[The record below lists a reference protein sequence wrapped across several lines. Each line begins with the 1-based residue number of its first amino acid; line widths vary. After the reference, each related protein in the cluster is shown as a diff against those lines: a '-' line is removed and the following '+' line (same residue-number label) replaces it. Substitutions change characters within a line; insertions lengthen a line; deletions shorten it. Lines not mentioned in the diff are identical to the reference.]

1 MLFAAFYLRQGGK
14 ILLPRRQRGCH
25 PNMAAAADQADQ
37 QPQEGR
43 CLGRLVRNDPKGVWM
58 LPLEEAGAIK
68 NWFHIP
74 YRCEKRSIKDGLC
87 EFCIAKERRT
97 EERVEEAAGGMIKR
111 GLHSGLLH
119 GRVGDPVPPWS
130 RIFGGEWYNLKLA
143 AGCTV
148 SEETMARAKKAVA
161 ETGGVGVAVPMP
173 PLEGAPVPVKA
184 AKKPGRKPKMVAEA
198 TEAPAVAAG
207 PVQTKLSLAEL
218 RAAAAAQKAAA
229 AVAAPVAE
237 KVEAAVAAPAPA
249 APPKKIAPKKTG
261 ARKAEAAA
269 AAAAPLEIATAF
281 VEQTAES
288 PVEDV
293 VEIKVRRLELD
304 GGRTYYLDSKKQKL
318 YDMKFKYVGRYSA
331 EKGEVDRSFPDSD
344 NEA

>member
-1 MLFAAFYLRQGGK
+1 
-14 ILLPRRQRGCH
+14 
-25 PNMAAAADQADQ
+25 MATAADQLQALEQ
-37 QPQEGR
+37 QR

-58 LPLEEAGAIK
+58 LPLEEPSTGAVK

-74 YRCEKRSIKDGLC
+74 YRCEKRSIRDGLC

-119 GRVGDPVPPWS
+119 GRVGDPVPQWS
-130 RIFGGEWYNLKLA
+130 RIFGGEWYNLKVA

-148 SEETMARAKKAVA
+148 SEDTMGRAKKAVA
-161 ETGGVGVAVPMP
+161 EAGGVP
-173 PLEGAPVPVKA
+173 ETAPVVPVA
-184 AKKPGRKPKMVAEA
+184 AKKPGRKPKVAAEA
-198 TEAPAVAAG
+198 AGTAATTEG

-218 RAAAAAQKAAA
+218 RAAAAAQKVAAPAAA
-229 AVAAPVAE
+229 PAPVAE
-237 KVEAAVAAPAPA
+237 KAAAPAPA
-249 APPKKIAPKKTG
+249 PPKKISPKK
-261 ARKAEAAA
+261 AVKAATTVAAA
-269 AAAAPLEIATAF
+269 THPLEIATAF

-288 PVEDV
+288 PVEDI

-304 GGRTYYLDSKKQKL
+304 GGRSYYLDSKKQKL

-331 EKGEVDRSFPDSD
+331 EKREVDRSFPDSD
-344 NEA
+344 AEH

>member
-1 MLFAAFYLRQGGK
+1 
-14 ILLPRRQRGCH
+14 
-25 PNMAAAADQADQ
+25 MARAADQLQALEQ
-37 QPQEGR
+37 QR

-58 LPLEEAGAIK
+58 LPLEEPSTGAVK

-74 YRCEKRSIKDGLC
+74 YRCEKRSIRDGLC

-119 GRVGDPVPPWS
+119 GRVGDPVPQWS
-130 RIFGGEWYNLKLA
+130 RIFGGEWYNLKVA

-148 SEETMARAKKAVA
+148 SEDTMGRAKKAVA
-161 ETGGVGVAVPMP
+161 EAGGIPAV
-173 PLEGAPVPVKA
+173 APVEVKA
-184 AKKPGRKPKMVAEA
+184 AKKPGRKPKVAAEA
-198 TEAPAVAAG
+198 AGTAATTEG

-218 RAAAAAQKAAA
+218 RAAAAAQKVAAETAPAA
-229 AVAAPVAE
+229 AVAVPVAE
-237 KVEAAVAAPAPA
+237 KAVAVAPPTAAA
-249 APPKKIAPKKTG
+249 APPKKISPKK
-261 ARKAEAAA
+261 AVKAATTVVAATH
-269 AAAAPLEIATAF
+269 PLEIATAF

-304 GGRTYYLDSKKQKL
+304 GGRSYYLDSKKQKL

-331 EKGEVDRSFPDSD
+331 EKREVDRTFPDSD
-344 NEA
+344 AEA